1 MVLDRSMKAGQRNHR
16 VEKRIVKV
24 TKNVVSEVPKVKKAT
39 VIQKSKKLVTNLIA
53 STSTLKATTI
63 NKKMKESV
71 ARPVVVKQRPSTL
84 KKIGAMELARFQ
96 LKKSQKSSV
105 EVLKVKKI
113 VTGNLKAEVMRKLVE
128 LKTSASV
135 RKGSLKQKEV
145 GTKVGTKVG
154 AKTTKSI
161 EKKSAIQSKSK
172 VLATKPKKETSTVLT
187 ATALKKLNQ
196 QNKTNAAEIKIKKQK
211 ITPPTS
217 KTATKISKKRPLT
230 NAELSKLEKLK
241 KLKAALPKKPRI
253 KKPKEWDCK
262 GSDWSGNSD
271 DEGNYS

>member
-1 MVLDRSMKAGQRNHR
+1 MKAGQRNHR

-24 TKNVVSEVPKVKKAT
+24 MKNVVSKVPIVRKTA
-39 VIQKSKKLVTNLIA
+39 VIQKSKKLGTNSIA
-53 STSTLKATTI
+53 STSTLRATTT

-96 LKKSQKSSV
+96 LKKSPKSSV

-135 RKGSLKQKEV
+135 RKGLLKQKEA
-145 GTKVGTKVG
+145 GTKIG
-154 AKTTKSI
+154 AKATKSI
-161 EKKSAIQSKSK
+161 EKKSAIQSQSK
-172 VLATKPKKETSTVLT
+172 VLATKPKKEIATVLT
-187 ATALKKLNQ
+187 AIALKKLNQ
-196 QNKTNAAEIKIKKQK
+196 QNKSNAAEIKIKKQK
-211 ITPPTS
+211 ISPPTS
-217 KTATKISKKRPLT
+217 KTATKTSTKISKKRPLT
-230 NAELSKLEKLK
+230 NAELRKLEKLK